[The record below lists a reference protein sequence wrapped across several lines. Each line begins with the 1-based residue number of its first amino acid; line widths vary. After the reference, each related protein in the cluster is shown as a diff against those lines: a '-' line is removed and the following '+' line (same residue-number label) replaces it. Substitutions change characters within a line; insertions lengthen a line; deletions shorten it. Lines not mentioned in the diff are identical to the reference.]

1 MNNSIPNVINS
12 NFCRMIKN
20 ELIQNLINDNLYTD
34 KTDVSVIAGYTLEK
48 NIHLMVLIDNTP
60 LIELSINS
68 SSDTTSDTAE
78 KILRAY
84 ENKYHKSKSKGE

>member
-1 MNNSIPNVINS
+1 MNNSLLNVINS

-34 KTDVSVIAGYTLEK
+34 KTHVSLMAGYSLEK
-48 NIHLMVLIDNTP
+48 SVRIMVLIDNTP

-68 SSDTTSDTAE
+68 SSDTTSDTEE